1 MPVYEYH
8 CGKCGCRFEQYR
20 EVSQRASC
28 PCPKCGKPARKGF
41 QPVGI
46 VFKGPGFHVTDYP
59 SGGRGGE
66 AEDKAKSESE
76 APKSESVGATKVK
89 DAK

>member
-20 EVSQRASC
+20 EVSQRASY

-41 QPVGI
+41 QAVGI
-46 VFKGPGFHVTDYP
+46 VFKGSGFHVTDYP
-59 SGGRGGE
+59 SPVRGGP

-76 APKSESVGATKVK
+76 APKPEPTGVGGEKK
-89 DAK
+89 G